1 MPKVYIDSAERQ
13 AAKIIRTLKGAAAG
27 RQNELADCWG
37 VSQQA
42 VSHRLNT
49 GNVTMLD
56 LWKARDIIDL
66 DARDIE
72 YLIRERG

>member
-27 RQNELADCWG
+27 RQCDLADCWG

-56 LWKARDIIDL
+56 LWKARDILDL
-66 DARDIE
+66 DVKDIE

>member
-1 MPKVYIDSAERQ
+1 MPKVYINSADRQ
-13 AAKIIRTLKGAAAG
+13 AAKIIRTLKAAAAG
-27 RQNELADCWG
+27 KQCDLAKCWG

-56 LWKARDIIDL
+56 LWKARDIFEL
-66 DARDIE
+66 DVKDIE
-72 YLIRERG
+72 YLIGERG